1 VYVGF
6 YRRPF
11 LISRTAS
18 RNFSEGG
25 YYPMN
30 IPADEDDN
38 EETYGDFL
46 ERTGIEDT
54 EQHYQMFIS
63 GGYTD
68 DDYE

>member
-1 VYVGF
+1 
-6 YRRPF
+6 
-11 LISRTAS
+11 
-18 RNFSEGG
+18 
-25 YYPMN
+25 MN